1 MPLQTFGEAFLFFRK
16 LLAVCNVIRRITH
29 VNQHSFMKNS
39 LAAFSLL
46 LLLGGTALAQQQPR
60 RAGGNK
66 TTTAGAG
73 TTSSTDVTRSNAS
86 TASGHEG
93 TEGVTTGTGLT
104 NDQRQT
110 EGSGTNRTTKVDAN
124 SSIRTG
130 ASAVKAK
137 KKSVKYR
144 N

>member
-1 MPLQTFGEAFLFFRK
+1 
-16 LLAVCNVIRRITH
+16 
-29 VNQHSFMKNS
+29 MKNS
-39 LAAFSLL
+39 LTSLALL

-66 TTTAGAG
+66 PTTAGTG
-73 TTSSTDVTRSNAS
+73 TAPSTNATQSNAS
-86 TASGHEG
+86 TASTHEG

-144 N
+144 K

>member
-1 MPLQTFGEAFLFFRK
+1 
-16 LLAVCNVIRRITH
+16 
-29 VNQHSFMKNS
+29 MKNS
-39 LAAFSLL
+39 LAAFTLL

-66 TTTAGAG
+66 TNTSGSS
-73 TTSSTDVTRSNAS
+73 TSSSTNATRSNAT
-86 TASGHEG
+86 TASPHEG

-104 NDQRQT
+104 NDQRQA
-110 EGSGTNRTTKVDAN
+110 EGSSTNRTTKVDAN
-124 SSIRTG
+124 SSIRTS

>member
-1 MPLQTFGEAFLFFRK
+1 MPYRISGEAFLFFIK
-16 LLAVCNVIRRITH
+16 LLAACWVINRITH
-29 VNQHSFMKNS
+29 VNQRSFMKNS

-46 LLLGGTALAQQQPR
+46 LLLGGTALAQQQPQ

-66 TTTAGAG
+66 TNTAGSA
-73 TTSSTDVTRSNAS
+73 TTSSTNTTRSNAS
-86 TASGHEG
+86 TASTHEG

-104 NDQRQT
+104 NDQRQA

-124 SSIRTG
+124 SSVRTS
-130 ASAVKAK
+130 ASEVKAK